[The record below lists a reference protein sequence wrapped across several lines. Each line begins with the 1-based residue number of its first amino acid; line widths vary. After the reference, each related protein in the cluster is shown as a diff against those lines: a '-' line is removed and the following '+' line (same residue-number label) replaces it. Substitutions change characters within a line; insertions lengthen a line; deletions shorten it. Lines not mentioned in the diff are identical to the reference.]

1 MIFNVLH
8 GQTTQQMLQVT
19 ESVEKMRAKERF
31 INNQYDGLREEYRQ
45 VKNWLWPNKRTKSGF
60 PTFYAGKIH
69 MIYIKNARIFHRI
82 HLKFA

>member
-8 GQTTQQMLQVT
+8 GQATQQMLQVT

-45 VKNWLWPNKRTKSGF
+45 VKN
-60 PTFYAGKIH
+60 
-69 MIYIKNARIFHRI
+69 
-82 HLKFA
+82 